1 MAVDFDAVED
11 VAATVAALYGE
22 AERAITHRI
31 TRQLAVG
38 VDAPGWAE
46 AKLAA
51 IGALR
56 TAARTIVAGLT
67 VGVSELLRA
76 GMARVYRSG
85 WADALADVVDTLA
98 PDSGIGAAARRA
110 QQRVPGAGA
119 IEALAASLVRDL
131 RPVHDR
137 IVREPLDAYRAVV
150 GAATARTLAGVA
162 TRREAAQAA
171 WTGLVGRGLVRFTDK
186 SGRDWRLTSY
196 VEMAARTVTARAAT
210 QGHVDAL
217 TAIDSRLVYVS
228 DAPQE
233 CALCRPWEHQVLALS
248 GDVGLLY
255 VPHELTG
262 QPVAVEVAADLETAR
277 ALGLHHPNCR
287 HSINAYFPGVTR
299 LRPAQADPEG
309 DRARQRQR
317 YLERRIRAA
326 KEREA
331 AAFTDEA
338 RLLAR
343 RKVREAQAA
352 LRDHLAEHPQLKRL
366 RYREQIGGGNLPPAG
381 KRDDAAGAVGP
392 LPAADR
398 GPLDG
403 VDLAALPDAELFRL
417 WDEHGSDVYA
427 AVTAELERR
436 DADRGALVDVVDDD
450 QAPDRDAA
458 AAETLAALDDDL
470 AAQRA
475 QLAEQDPRDR
485 ERAEQAARELAVDR
499 LVAQGR
505 SYLEAYREVYA
516 DLPDDD
522 DEQRERDERAALV
535 DTERRAG
542 ETREQTVRRL
552 YEEWLHLHYL
562 QAEQDTRGHMVR
574 PESRGVD
581 PVTLFSGPAHIAR
594 RHASEDLLRW
604 WAEHGRKTY
613 TEFRAELLG
622 READVRRAEEIR
634 LRGNDRDF
642 GV

>member
-1 MAVDFDAVED
+1 MAVDFDEVED
-11 VAATVAALYGE
+11 VAATVAQLYGE

-31 TRQLAVG
+31 TRQLAQG
-38 VDAPGWAE
+38 VDAPGWAT
-46 AKLAA
+46 AKLDA

-67 VGVSELLRA
+67 VGVSEVLRA
-76 GMARVYRSG
+76 GMARVYRNG
-85 WADALADVVDTLA
+85 WGDALADVADLFA

-110 QQRVPGAGA
+110 RQRVPGTAA
-119 IEALAASLVRDL
+119 VEALAASLVRDL

-137 IVREPLDAYRAVV
+137 IVREPLDAFRAVV
-150 GAATARTLAGVA
+150 GAATARTLTGVS

-186 SGRDWRLTSY
+186 GGRDWRLTSY
-196 VEMAARTVTARAAT
+196 VEMATRTVTARAAT

-233 CALCRPWEHQVLALS
+233 CEMCRPWEHQVLSLW
-248 GDVGLLY
+248 GDSGLLY

-262 QPVAVEVAADLETAR
+262 ELVAVEVAADLETAR

-317 YLERRIRAA
+317 YLERRIRHA

-331 AAFTDEA
+331 AAFTDDA
-338 RLLAR
+338 RAAAR
-343 RKVREAQAA
+343 RRVRDAQAA

-381 KRDDAAGAVGP
+381 RRDDAAAAIGP
-392 LPAADR
+392 VPTADR

-403 VDLAALPDAELFRL
+403 IDLATVPDAELFRL
-417 WDEHGSDVYA
+417 WDEHGAAVYA
-427 AVTAELERR
+427 DVAAELERR
-436 DADRGALVDVVDDD
+436 DADRGALVDDLADD
-450 QAPDRDAA
+450 QQPDRTAD
-458 AAETLAALDDDL
+458 AAETLAALEEDL

-475 QLAEQDPRDR
+475 HYAEQDARDR
-485 ERAEQAARELAVDR
+485 ERAEREALEQAVDR
-499 LVAQGR
+499 LVARGWD
-505 SYLEAYREVYA
+505 YVEAYAEVYGE
-516 DLPDDD
+516 DV
-522 DEQRERDERAALV
+522 DELRRQERLAAL
-535 DTERRAG
+535 DADRIGG

-552 YEEWLHLHYL
+552 YDEWVHLQYL
-562 QAEQDTRGHMVR
+562 RAEQDTRGHMLT
-574 PESRGVD
+574 PAAEAKGVD
-581 PVTLFSGPAHIAR
+581 PVSLFSGPAHIAR
-594 RHASEDLLRW
+594 AQASEDLLRW
-604 WAEHGRKTY
+604 WAEHGRKTF
-613 TEFRAELLG
+613 TEFRAEVLG
-622 READVRRAEEIR
+622 RESDVRRAEQIR